1 MTKVRTTL
9 LDLHD
14 LESLD
19 LKTESRDC
27 KRYYIDSKGAA
38 YPSVTTV
45 VGLKTKEQINLW
57 RERVGEETANKI
69 STSAAKRGTSFH
81 QNIEDY
87 LRKEKEFIEFDNI
100 IQEGMFR
107 AVRPVLDEIVPIA
120 LEAPLFSENLK
131 MAGRVDCVGMFDNKL
146 SIIDFKSS
154 AKPKK

>member
-19 LKTESRDC
+19 LKTESRDG

-45 VGLKTKEQINLW
+45 VGLKTKEQIKLW

-81 QNIEDY
+81 QNI
-87 LRKEKEFIEFDNI
+87 
-100 IQEGMFR
+100 
-107 AVRPVLDEIVPIA
+107 
-120 LEAPLFSENLK
+120 
-131 MAGRVDCVGMFDNKL
+131 DCFLYTSPSPRD
-146 SIIDFKSS
+146 S
-154 AKPKK
+154 

>member
-19 LKTESRDC
+19 LKTESRDG

-45 VGLKTKEQINLW
+45 VGLKTKEQIKLW

-69 STSAAKRGTSFH
+69 STRAARRGTKFH
-81 QNIEDY
+81 QLVEDY
-87 LRKEKEFIEFDNI
+87 LRKEKDYI
-100 IQEGMFR
+100 I
-107 AVRPVLDEIVPIA
+107 
-120 LEAPLFSENLK
+120 S
-131 MAGRVDCVGMFDNKL
+131 
-146 SIIDFKSS
+146 
-154 AKPKK
+154 